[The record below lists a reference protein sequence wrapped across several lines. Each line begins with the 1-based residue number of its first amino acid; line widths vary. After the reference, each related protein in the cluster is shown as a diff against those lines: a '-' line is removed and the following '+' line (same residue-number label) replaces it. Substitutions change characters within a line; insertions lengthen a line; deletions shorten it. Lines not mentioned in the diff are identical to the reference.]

1 MVSAAYKAGYES
13 AKGAAA
19 FRKQEAQKRK
29 LATQQR
35 AIKKLRGEFTR
46 GSDDNVKRY
55 GKTWKEATETQRT
68 WRNAMK
74 YKGAG
79 DYRGIAKWIP
89 RGIGAAA
96 GYLHSGMSG
105 ARQGWQVGGNVSKA
119 LGWGDYNMETNQI
132 VNPTPQDQMQI
143 QVNPSNASGDIIFD
157 HTEFVGNVL
166 APGRSDAIGDAT
178 LPSKFDVASFAVNP
192 GNSSLFPFLSTIA
205 SQFEMFEFA
214 GLMVQYKPLS
224 GESANDTNS
233 LGKVML
239 CTNYDP
245 SALPFSSSYSLEN
258 YDYSCSAKPSAGQ
271 VHGIETLPSQRLTQ
285 QLYVQTKKSDPGP
298 APQGV
303 KDKLL
308 TDLGLFQ
315 IATEGI
321 PVGHSDAIVGELWV
335 SYKIKLSRATLVDA
349 IEHKD
354 LEFEAL
360 RISTTFNVT
369 GNPVMSQSVVV
380 FPQSTLRCH
389 VAVPQV
395 NAMTI
400 TFPDTVRHG
409 VYAVSVWYAYDLF
422 ISGSNLAHINPQG
435 EWTYIANGSIVYP
448 NTQSP
453 EENDQLHYKC
463 QTALIRLDHVDVVK
477 TSHQMLTL
485 VLTGNNSQGPV
496 IRDMTIFVQEIN
508 GDQAAAYAP
517 LATNTNEWAVWPTE

>member
-19 FRKQEAQKRK
+19 FRKQQAQKRK

-35 AIKKLRGEFTR
+35 AIKKLRGEYTR
-46 GSDDNVKRY
+46 GSDDNVARY
-55 GKTWKEATETQRT
+55 GKTWKEATEAQRT

-74 YKGAG
+74 YKGQG
-79 DYRGIAKWIP
+79 DYRSIAKWIP
-89 RGIGAAA
+89 RGLGAAA
-96 GYLHSGMSG
+96 GYMHSGMSG

-119 LGWGDYNMETNQI
+119 IGWGDYNMESNQI

-166 APGRSDAIGDAT
+166 APGRSDALGDAT

-192 GNSSLFPFLSTIA
+192 GNSALFPFLSTIA
-205 SQFEMFEFA
+205 SQFEMYEFA

-245 SALPFSSSYSLEN
+245 SAPAFTSAYSLEN

-285 QLYVQTKKSDPGP
+285 QLYVQTKQSEPGP
-298 APQGV
+298 APQGT

-321 PVGHSDAIVGELWV
+321 PVGSSDAIVGELWV
-335 SYKIKLSRATLVDA
+335 SYKIKLSRATLVDT

-354 LEFEAL
+354 LEFTAIRTET
-360 RISTTFNVT
+360 IFNNT
-369 GNPVMSQSVVV
+369 GLPTIVDPLIVH
-380 FPQSTLRCH
+380 PRSTLQCI
-389 VAVPQV
+389 VDVPQV
-395 NAMTI
+395 NAATV
-400 TFPDTVRHG
+400 TFPESVNHGCYAITVWFQ
-409 VYAVSVWYAYDLF
+409 YF
-422 ISGSNLAHINPQG
+422 ISVTGSNVCFLGDSGFEYQSSGNILN
-435 EWTYIANGSIVYP
+435 ANTTSGDDASNTRHVTAIV
-448 NTQSP
+448 
-453 EENDQLHYKC
+453 
-463 QTALIRLDHVDVVK
+463 RLDHPDVVK
-477 TSHQMLTL
+477 TQKQMLTIAQTG
-485 VLTGNNSQGPV
+485 LTGGGPDASRPLV
-496 IRDMTIFVQEIN
+496 MFVQEIN
-508 GDQAAAYAP
+508 LDQALAYSADP
-517 LATNTNEWAVWPTE
+517 LNSALFKDWPTV